1 MQPAWTGNVAGRW
14 RPHLFSVMKSPG
26 IPATSARMRI
36 LLVEDDARVTAHVAN
51 SLRNSGHTLQHSP
64 DGREGLLLAAT
75 GEFDVIVLDRMLPR
89 MDGLTVLKTL
99 RATGN
104 ATPVLLLSAL
114 GDVDERV
121 AGLEAGGDDYLA
133 KPFAMSELLAR
144 VTALGRRTPAIAEAT
159 RLVAGDLEI
168 DLPARTVQ
176 RGGLRIALTE
186 REFRILEYLVR
197 NAGRVV
203 TRSMLLEH
211 VWNYHFDP
219 QTNVIDQHVSRLRQ
233 KVDRDAA
240 EPLIRTV
247 RGAGY
252 MVAEPA

>member
-1 MQPAWTGNVAGRW
+1 
-14 RPHLFSVMKSPG
+14 
-26 IPATSARMRI
+26 MRI
-36 LLVEDDARVTAHVAN
+36 LLIEDDPQVTRHVAN
-51 SLRNSGHTLQHSP
+51 GLRNGGHLLQHAP
-64 DGREGLLLAAT
+64 DGRGGLTLAAS
-75 GEFDVIVLDRMLPR
+75 GGFDVIVLDRMLPR
-89 MDGLTVLKTL
+89 MDGLTLLKTL

-104 ATPVLLLSAL
+104 TTPVLLLSAL

-121 AGLEAGGDDYLA
+121 AGLEAGSDDYLA

-144 VTALGRRTPAIAEAT
+144 VTALGRRAPLIAGTT
-159 RLVAGDLEI
+159 RLVAGDLEM
-168 DLPARTVQ
+168 DLPARTVL
-176 RGGLRIALTE
+176 RAGARIALTE
-186 REFRILEYLVR
+186 REFRLLEYLVR

-233 KVDRDAA
+233 KVDRNAT

-252 MVAEPA
+252 MVGNPA